1 MMQQYPLFVYGT
13 LRPGNN
19 NYPHYLAGRTQHE
32 EQATLYGAALYTEG
46 VYPYLTVEPEL
57 VRPEER
63 VLGALIYLRPDVYAA
78 VLHDVDQLED
88 YVSGRRRG
96 NLYERVLRQV
106 ETATGMVEAYVYVA
120 GAQAVAQIR
129 EGHMMRVNSEEWH
142 AGA

>member
-1 MMQQYPLFVYGT
+1 MEQYPLFVYGT

-32 EQATLYGAALYTEG
+32 EHATIHSAALYTEG

-57 VRPEER
+57 VRPDDR
-63 VLGALIYLRPDVYAA
+63 VLGSLIYVRPDVYEA

-88 YVSGRRRG
+88 YVVGRRRG
-96 NLYERVLRQV
+96 NLYERVVRQV
-106 ETATGMVEAYVYVA
+106 EAASGMVTAYVYVA
-120 GAQAVAQIR
+120 SAETVTRIR

-142 AGA
+142 ADA

>member
-1 MMQQYPLFVYGT
+1 MEQYPLFVYGT
-13 LRPGNN
+13 LRPGNS

-32 EQATLYGAALYTEG
+32 EHATLLGAALYTEG

-57 VRPEER
+57 VRPDDR
-63 VLGALIYLRPDVYAA
+63 VQGTLIAVRPDVYAA

-88 YVSGRRRG
+88 YVDGRRRG
-96 NLYERVLRQV
+96 NLYERVVRQV
-106 ETATGMVEAYVYVA
+106 ATASGTVEAYVYVA
-120 GAQAVAQIR
+120 SAETVARIR